1 VFREAPLERAR
12 RQRRGPAK
20 LVVVFPDSEDYE
32 RAKRAAASSER
43 SLAGLTRYL
52 LREYTERWEKQE
64 AGATEDPGS

>member
-1 VFREAPLERAR
+1 MFREAPLERAR

-20 LVVVFPDSEDYE
+20 LVVVFPEDYE
-32 RAKRAAASSER
+32 RAKRAAAASER
-43 SLAGLTRYL
+43 SLAVLTRYL